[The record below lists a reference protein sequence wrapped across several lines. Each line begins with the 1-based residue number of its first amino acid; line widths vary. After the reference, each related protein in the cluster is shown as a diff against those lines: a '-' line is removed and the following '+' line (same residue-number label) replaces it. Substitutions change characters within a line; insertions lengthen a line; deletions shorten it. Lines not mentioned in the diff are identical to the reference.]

1 MTKNEE
7 VKISIITPAYNASKY
22 IGATIDSVIAQ
33 TYQNWELII
42 VNDCSKDNTVEVVQK
57 YANYEPRIRL
67 IDHETNVGVA
77 CARNTALD
85 AATGDYIAFLDSDDM
100 WMPEKLEKQLNFMQE
115 NNFAITYTKYQIYFS
130 DTCQKGKVVKAKKKM
145 TERSVYKDTS
155 IACLTVMVNR
165 KETGLFHMPRIKH
178 TEDNVT
184 WQEIMSRGYA
194 AYGLLENLA
203 LYRMS
208 SSSMTGNKMKAA
220 RDQWDT
226 YRKYYKFSLVK
237 SAYFFCWY
245 AFNAIKRKLF

>member
-1 MTKNEE
+1 MGKWLSHLRQYKNAN
-7 VKISIITPAYNASKY
+7 IRNNILTPEREAQLNSLGMIWNALNFY
-22 IGATIDSVIAQ
+22 
-33 TYQNWELII
+33 WEKNYLAAAEFYMDNGHLRIPS
-42 VNDCSKDNTVEVVQK
+42 DYRSKDGLGIGHWI
-57 YANYEPRIRL
+57 ANM
-67 IDHETNVGVA
+67 
-77 CARNTALD
+77 RN
-85 AATGDYIAFLDSDDM
+85 SR
-100 WMPEKLEKQLNFMQE
+100 
-115 NNFAITYTKYQIYFS
+115 
-130 DTCQKGKVVKAKKKM
+130 GK
-145 TERSVYKDTS
+145 T
-155 IACLTVMVNR
+155 LTDEQYRRMVNR